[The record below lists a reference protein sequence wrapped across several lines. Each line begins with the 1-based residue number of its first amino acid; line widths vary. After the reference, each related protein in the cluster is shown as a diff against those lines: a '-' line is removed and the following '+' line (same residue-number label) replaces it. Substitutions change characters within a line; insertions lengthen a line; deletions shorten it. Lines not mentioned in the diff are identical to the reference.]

1 VSADGAAGL
10 HTRAGNTMSRT
21 REGLLDGALS
31 AIERV
36 GVRRLTMSAVS
47 QRAGVAKATLYNHF
61 RTKDDLL
68 AALVDREVRDVA
80 ERALRAAADGTPADG
95 LDRAATDLG
104 EHVAV
109 RRVLAAEPELAVVL
123 VTPTAAPTWGNV
135 RAGLADLL
143 GTPNDDPAVDVCLS
157 WLLGQLVAPQEPAA
171 RRAAADL
178 LAASIRT
185 RV

>member
-1 VSADGAAGL
+1 VSADSAAGL

-31 AIERV
+31 AVERV
-36 GVRRLTMSAVS
+36 GVRRLTMSAVA

-68 AALVDREVRDVA
+68 AALVDHEVRDVA
-80 ERALRAAADGTPADG
+80 ERALRAAAAGTVADG
-95 LDRAATDLG
+95 LDRAAADLG

-123 VTPTAAPTWGNV
+123 VAPTDAPTWGHV
-135 RAGLADLL
+135 GIGLADLL
-143 GTPNDDPAVDVCLS
+143 GTDGDDPAVEVCLS
-157 WLLGQLVAPQEPAA
+157 WLLRQLVAPQEATA
-171 RRAAADL
+171 RRAAAEL
-178 LAASIRT
+178 LAATVRS